1 MYTVNR
7 GNENSE
13 EGKNILNLASRSVKG
28 APLNETQFGKV
39 DGKFKRKRS
48 LSRAQ
53 IEAGIKTSGEIKVS
67 MLINLNSSAVAPRR
81 DKSIP
86 VTIVA
91 PSGWDT

>member
-1 MYTVNR
+1 
-7 GNENSE
+7 
-13 EGKNILNLASRSVKG
+13 LAFRSVKG
-28 APLNETQFGKV
+28 ALLNEVQFGKA

-86 VTIVA
+86 VTVAA
-91 PSGWDT
+91 PSGWGT